1 MRGEWSPHQL
11 VCTLNVFMICSLNQ
25 RIFII
30 WWYECWSVFCHYSCS
45 CLVMSSHHHLDI
57 DEPMGKEY
65 WQKYKYTN
73 VNKEKHKTPWHW
85 WAHGQGRQERRRRG
99 RSPRAKSLRPLFD
112 SPSWMRGSCW
122 LSLIYFYSLSSLK
135 YLVGTYQWSQRQKTR
150 KWWKWALPWKDN
162 SQESEMFS
170 LIFNYLTW

>member
-1 MRGEWSPHQL
+1 MNVGAYSAIIL
-11 VCTLNVFMICSLNQ
+11 VPA
-25 RIFII
+25 
-30 WWYECWSVFCHYSCS
+30 WS
-45 CLVMSSHHHLDI
+45 CLVIITLTLN
-57 DEPMGKEY
+57 EPMGKEY

-73 VNKEKHKTPWHW
+73 VNIQKHKTPWHW

-135 YLVGTYQWSQRQKTR
+135 YLVGTYQWSQRQKKISKKEI
-150 KWWKWALPWKDN
+150 KWWRWVLPQCEGVDRKDN
-162 SQESEMFS
+162 SEEPEMFS
-170 LIFNYLTW
+170 LIFNFNLTWYAKKIGAQRENFKHVL

>member
-57 DEPMGKEY
+57 E
-65 WQKYKYTN
+65 
-73 VNKEKHKTPWHW
+73 
-85 WAHGQGRQERRRRG
+85 WAHGQGILAEIQIHKCKQTKTQNTLTLMSPWARKTGEEEKRTIAQSKITEATVRLSVLNERIVLVV
-99 RSPRAKSLRPLFD
+99 SVLFLFIIF
-112 SPSWMRGSCW
+112 PKISCW
-122 LSLIYFYSLSSLK
+122 NISMK
-135 YLVGTYQWSQRQKTR
+135 PKAKKTS
-150 KWWKWALPWKDN
+150 KKEIK
-162 SQESEMFS
+162 
-170 LIFNYLTW
+170 